1 MKLYM
6 RNKLISLKRDFNL
19 KNDDGDAVYQI
30 KNKWLSIGQQFRII
44 DLVQDKEV
52 GQVKEQVLDLL
63 PTVNVYDEHG
73 DKVTEIRKK
82 ISIFRDK
89 YTVKSLGWTVKGN
102 ILDFDFKITDEN
114 GDVIARIDRKLLSI
128 RDTFVIDIDDQV
140 SADVVPV
147 ILGVVMAI
155 DLVVEREEDKDDKE
169 DEED

>member
-1 MKLYM
+1 M
-6 RNKLISLKRDFNL
+6 RNKLVSVKRDFL
-19 KNDDGDAVYQI
+19 VKNEFGTVDYQI
-30 KNKWLSIGQQFRII
+30 KKKWLSIGQQFRII
-44 DLVQDKEV
+44 DVVDEKEV

-89 YTVKSLGWTVKGN
+89 YTVKSLGWEVKGN

-140 SADVVPV
+140 SADLVPV

-155 DLVVEREEDKDDKE
+155 DLVVEREEDENDKE
-169 DEED
+169 D